1 MRKKSVGVVVLGSII
16 PILIIVLPA
25 LNSSKMFLGCVLV
38 LAIACQVLAS
48 RITDKNQ
55 ERMYILSGSISGA
68 MAVVVLC
75 FIIKNWWFLLMSPVF
90 LLIFILEYKF
100 CLFSKSDQ

>member
-1 MRKKSVGVVVLGSII
+1 MRKKSVVVLGSII

-38 LAIACQVLAS
+38 LTIACQILAS

-55 ERMYILSGSISGA
+55 KRMCILSESISGA

-75 FIIKNWWFLLMSPVF
+75 SIIKNWWFLLVSPVF

>member
-1 MRKKSVGVVVLGSII
+1 MRKKIVGVVLGSITS
-16 PILIIVLPA
+16 ILIIVLPA

-38 LAIACQVLAS
+38 LTIACQVLAS
-48 RITDKNQ
+48 MITDKNQ
-55 ERMYILSGSISGA
+55 KRMYILSGSISDA

-75 FIIKNWWFLLMSPVF
+75 SIIKNWRFLLASPVF

-100 CLFSKSDQ
+100 RLFSKSDQ